1 MGKIK
6 GGDLM
11 LFVDGKTIAYAT
23 NHTLNINGETQ
34 DTSNKDEGGGDWGS
48 QEVSILNWD
57 ASSDNLY
64 SEDGEG
70 NNFED
75 LFDLMVAKTPVDAI
89 FARKAENATE
99 APTGGWTS
107 KPKGYK
113 GKVIISSLTLNAQNG
128 EWSNFT
134 ANFQGVG
141 ALEKLTVNP

>member
-75 LFDLMVAKTPVDAI
+75 LFDIMVAKTPVDAI
-89 FARKAENATE
+89 FARKSENATE
-99 APTGGWTS
+99 VPTGGWTS

-113 GKVIISSLTLNAQNG
+113 GKVIISSLSLNAQNG
-128 EWSNFT
+128 EWSSFT

-141 ALEKLTVNP
+141 ALEKLT